1 MNEQDKTPLVDS
13 EYIGDWSP
21 VTALEEYVSSARTS
35 ERTEWERDCR
45 INLAWFLGE
54 PWYRKNARGEVEW
67 IRPEHRAARFHVNII
82 FPRVMTLAGSET
94 YTPKFEGRAGAS
106 PDLEDNMR
114 VRGAV
119 DCANHGVRVS
129 GLARGMREG
138 HIYKHVF
145 GIGWYKVG
153 FDPNKGPMGPTWG
166 QVPCPTCAGLG
177 AIQSPVDGQAAPC
190 PTCAAQG
197 VQLDKP
203 DLPPPPPGY
212 MNEVVGEEPQGE
224 VSVDLVPPWE
234 IYFDPDA
241 PSPFDIQW
249 LIHERDMDKNVA
261 WETFCRGTGV
271 HADDLQQ
278 ASWMGDAEKLFSF
291 SMYPGRK
298 GTTSRKNQVRVREFY
313 QLRTEKHRNG
323 LYACVIGNQVIRA
336 GALPYAHNRIPYVP
350 FRCHVV
356 PGRMYP
362 RSTVDNLLPLAV
374 AYNDH
379 LTNLYARAQQSVQ
392 LRVIAPRGSAFELSD
407 VQGVAEYDFR
417 PSRPKP
423 EFFNDTG
430 APPDAAQM
438 IERLQ
443 AEADTVSFSSDVLRG
458 EAAGSQD
465 NARFAAFRE
474 QRAVNPIRMM
484 IEDNAESMTRV
495 GRLMVDTIKLTY
507 RDGRLLRIMGT
518 SGHAKFR
525 AFKLE
530 QVGSSEDVELM
541 AVRDVGRTLASR
553 REDIYEAKKA
563 GVFDDPRLMKM
574 AEFSTDEHLFEER
587 EAHESA
593 AMMENEKF
601 RHQQPVAPPQRYED
615 HDIHLSCHAV
625 FLNELR
631 MTLGAESPVA
641 QMLVQHM
648 DETEKLKAWET
659 ANQQAQLQQAQMAM
673 QQQAATLG
681 MANAADP
688 SKQPA
693 QAENV
698 NNAVGADVLSGQAPG
713 APETQPSLQAVDAA
727 LQQQEVQNVPTL

>member
-1 MNEQDKTPLVDS
+1 LNEEVTPLVDT
-13 EYIGDWSP
+13 EYIGEWKP
-21 VTALEEYVSSARTS
+21 VPAIEDAITQARTS

-82 FPRVMTLAGSET
+82 FPRVLTLAGNET
-94 YTPKFEGRAGAS
+94 YVPKYEGRAGAS

-129 GLARGMREG
+129 SFPRAMREA

-145 GIGWYKVG
+145 GLAWYKVG
-153 FDPNKGPMGPTWG
+153 FDPRRGPLGPTWG
-166 QVPCPTCAGLG
+166 QVPCPTCTGLG
-177 AIQSPVDGQAAPC
+177 AVVGEVDGQAAPC

-197 VQLDKP
+197 VQLDQP
-203 DLPPPPPGY
+203 DMPQPPPGY
-212 MNEVVGEEPQGE
+212 VSEVVGEDPQGE
-224 VSVDLVPPWE
+224 VAVDLVPPWE
-234 IYFDPDA
+234 VYFDPDA
-241 PSPFDIQW
+241 PSPFECQW
-249 LIHERDMDKNVA
+249 LIHERDMDRNVA
-261 WETFCRGTGV
+261 WDQFCHGTDI
-271 HADDLQQ
+271 HAEDLQ
-278 ASWMGDAEKLFSF
+278 ASSWLGDAEKLFSF
-291 SMYPGRK
+291 SMFPGRK
-298 GTTSRKNQVRVREFY
+298 GTTSRKNQVRVREYY

-323 LYACVIGNQVIRA
+323 LYACVIGNRVIRA
-336 GALPYAHNRIPYVP
+336 GALPFAHARIPYVP
-350 FRCHVV
+350 MRCHVV

-392 LRVIAPRGSAFELSD
+392 LRVIAPRGSGFELSD
-407 VQGVAEYDFR
+407 VQGVAEYDHR
-417 PSRPKP
+417 PSRPRP

-443 AEADTVSFSSDVLRG
+443 AEADTVSFASDVLRG
-458 EAAGSQD
+458 ESVGSAD
-465 NARFAAFRE
+465 SARFSAFRE
-474 QRAVNPIRMM
+474 QRAVNPIRLM
-484 IEDNAESMTRV
+484 IEDNAESHQRV
-495 GRLMVDTIKLTY
+495 GRLLVDTLKLTY
-507 RDGRLLRIMGT
+507 RDGRLLRILGT

-541 AVRDVGRTLASR
+541 AVRDIGRTLASR
-553 REDIYEAKKA
+553 REDIYAAQKA
-563 GVFDDPRLMKM
+563 GVFDDPRLMRM
-574 AEFSTDEHLFEER
+574 AEFSSDEHLFDER

-593 AMMENEKF
+593 AMMENEKV
-601 RHQQPVAPPQRYED
+601 RHGQPISSPSRYEN
-615 HDIHLSCHAV
+615 HEIHLECHAL

-631 MTLGAESPVA
+631 MTFGPGSPQDAALVA
-641 QMLVQHM
+641 HM
-648 DETEKLKAWET
+648 DETERLKAWED
-659 ANQQAQLQQAQMAM
+659 ANRQAQMQQAQMQM

-681 MANAADP
+681 MANAANP
-688 SKQPA
+688 EKQPEA
-693 QAENV
+693 VEQVSNVAGSDILSGAPAGPPESQQSLQEVDASLQGLGANNV
-698 NNAVGADVLSGQAPG
+698 NPA
-713 APETQPSLQAVDAA
+713 
-727 LQQQEVQNVPTL
+727 